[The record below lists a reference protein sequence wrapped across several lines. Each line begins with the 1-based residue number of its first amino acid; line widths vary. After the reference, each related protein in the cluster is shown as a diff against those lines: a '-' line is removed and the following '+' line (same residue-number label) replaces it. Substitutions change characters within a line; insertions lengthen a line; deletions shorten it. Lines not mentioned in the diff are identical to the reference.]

1 MTRKLL
7 SSVGWMTLYP
17 STYMLQTRSH
27 CQNQRWKTL
36 RGFTHYGRA
45 TGPRCLP

>member
-27 CQNQRWKTL
+27 CKNQRCKTL
-36 RGFTHYGRA
+36 RGFTPYGLA